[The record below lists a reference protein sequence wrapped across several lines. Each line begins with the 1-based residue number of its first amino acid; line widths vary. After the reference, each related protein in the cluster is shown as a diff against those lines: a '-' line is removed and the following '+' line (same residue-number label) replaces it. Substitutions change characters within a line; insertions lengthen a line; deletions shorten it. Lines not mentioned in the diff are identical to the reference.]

1 MMIKNEHLIVLGY
14 GDVGKRIV
22 EVFIEN
28 DVHFT
33 VVDKNEAAFSNVDF
47 DHVSGD
53 GTDEAVLM
61 QAGIEKA
68 STVIITLNT
77 DTEVIFAT
85 LMARGLKPDCIIFSR
100 ANSVNSIDKLYKAGA
115 DYVAS
120 LSIVSGQL
128 LAKITSKCTRPECYQ
143 LYEEIVL
150 YEGIEIEKFQLK
162 EGSSMVSNNIGEL
175 DFVNK
180 FDCKIIGV
188 ERKGSVT
195 VSLPS
200 SFVLKVG
207 DTIAVVGN
215 REHVEKFRNIFIKQD

>member
-1 MMIKNEHLIVLGY
+1 MITNEHLILLGY
-14 GDVGKRIV
+14 GDVGKSIV
-22 EVFIEN
+22 EVFVEN
-28 DVHFT
+28 DVNFI
-33 VVDKNEAAFSNVDF
+33 VVDKNEAALSNVNF
-47 DHVSGD
+47 DNIIGD
-53 GTDEAVLM
+53 GTDEAVLK

-128 LAKITSKCTRPECYQ
+128 LAKITSKCSRSECYQ

-162 EGSSMVSNNIGEL
+162 EGSSMVGNSIGEL
-175 DFVNK
+175 DLVNK
-180 FDCKIIGV
+180 FDCRIIGV

-200 SFVLKVG
+200 SFILEVG

-215 REHVEKFRNIFIKQD
+215 REHVEKFRNIFLKMD

>member
-1 MMIKNEHLIVLGY
+1 MITNEHLIVLGY

-33 VVDKNEAAFSNVDF
+33 VVDKNESAFSNVDF
-47 DHVSGD
+47 EYVPGD
-53 GTDEAVLM
+53 GTDEAVLKK
-61 QAGIEKA
+61 AGIEKA

-77 DTEVIFAT
+77 DTEAIFAT

-115 DYVAS
+115 DYVGS

-128 LAKITSKCTRPECYQ
+128 LAKITSNCTRPECYQ

-162 EGSSMVSNNIGEL
+162 EGSSMANKSIGEL
-175 DFVNK
+175 DLVSK

-188 ERKGSVT
+188 ERNGSVT
-195 VSLPS
+195 VSLPL
-200 SFVLKVG
+200 SFVLEIG
-207 DTIAVVGN
+207 DTIAVVGS
-215 REHVEKFRNIFIKQD
+215 REQVEKFRNIFIKQD